1 MLKFIKR
8 ITQELEVTTDVAA
21 SLRFIVEQ
29 VQQSI
34 QSDACS
40 LYLVDE
46 EHLEFLLAAAIGVN
60 DEAIGSFRLKF
71 GQGVL
76 GFVAEREEPINLE
89 DITQH
94 ASYKRIKVLHDD
106 VYRAYI
112 GIPIIHRGNLIA
124 VLTAQER
131 ESRFFTEEEEALLVT
146 LAVQVAE
153 PLATQLVRGALQA
166 VSTKKR
172 RRRKTETIKGVPSV
186 PGVAIGTAIV
196 VYPPADLTVVP
207 DRAAEDVDH
216 EKQLF
221 KSALRRARDEIAN
234 LQARAKTALSVAES
248 ALFDAYVRI
257 MDSHTLIDEVL
268 SEIDQGQW
276 AQGALARVIRRHVA
290 QFEGLEDEYLK
301 ERATDLRDLGRRI
314 LAQLQ
319 TEEHHTVT
327 YPKRTIL
334 VSEELTAT
342 ALMEVPEGR
351 LVGVIS
357 GAGSNNSHVSI
368 LARGLGVPTIMGV
381 SGLPVSVLDGK
392 EVIVDGYNGQAHIS
406 PTPTIKKEY
415 KHLAEEEQQLDAELD
430 DLRELDAQTIDGHS
444 VSLYVNTGLAAES
457 GLSFSVGA
465 EGVGLYRT
473 EMPFMMRERF
483 PSEEE
488 QRIMYRQL
496 LNTFSP
502 RPVVMRTLDIGGDK
516 TLPYFPIE
524 EENPFLGWRG
534 VRITLDQPE
543 IFLQQVRAM
552 IQASAELD
560 NLSIMLPMV
569 ASISDV
575 DISRRLIVQAFEEVK
590 EEGYDVTMPPLG
602 IMVEVPS
609 AVYQAYEL
617 SKRVD
622 FLSVGT
628 NDLIQYLLAVDRNNP
643 RVADRYDGL
652 HPAVLRALKQ
662 IVDAGHKAGIPVG
675 ICGELASDPLVVIL
689 LVAMGFDSFSMN
701 ARGLPRAKAVVRAF
715 EFKAAKKLLG
725 QVLRMD
731 ESREIRNHLEMVL
744 EDAGLGGL
752 IRAGR

>member
-1 MLKFIKR
+1 MLKILKR
-8 ITQELEVTTDVAA
+8 IVQELEVATDVAVA
-21 SLRFIVEQ
+21 FRFAVEQ
-29 VQQSI
+29 IQQNI
-34 QSDACS
+34 QADACC

-46 EHLEFLLAAAIGVN
+46 EHLEFILAAGVGVN
-60 DEAIGSFRLKF
+60 EEAIGSFRLRF
-71 GQGVL
+71 GHSLL
-76 GFVAEREEPINLE
+76 GYIGEREEPINLE
-89 DITQH
+89 DVTQH
-94 ASYKRIKVLHDD
+94 PVYESHKVLHDD
-106 VYRAYI
+106 IYRAYI
-112 GIPIIHRGNLIA
+112 GIPIMHRGDLIA
-124 VLTAQER
+124 ILTAQER

-146 LAVQVAE
+146 LAVQMAQ
-153 PLATQLVRGALQA
+153 PLAALLNKGALQDI
-166 VSTKKR
+166 STKKR
-172 RRRKTETIKGVPSV
+172 RRRKTVTIKGVPTV
-186 PGVAIGTAIV
+186 PGVAIGSALV
-196 VYPPADLTVVP
+196 VYPPADLAAVP
-207 DRAAEDVDH
+207 DRHAGDIEH
-216 EKQLF
+216 EKQAF
-221 KSALRRARDEIAN
+221 KVALDEARTEITELQTRATSTLSA
-234 LQARAKTALSVAES
+234 AES
-248 ALFDAYVRI
+248 SLFDAYLRI
-257 MDSHTLIDEVL
+257 MDSHTLINEVL
-268 SEIDQGQW
+268 SEIDDGQW
-276 AQGALARVIRRHVA
+276 AQGALSRVIRRHVA

-319 TEEHHTVT
+319 SEEHQAPV

-357 GAGSNNSHVSI
+357 GSGSNNSHVSI
-368 LARGLGVPTIMGV
+368 LARALGIPTIMGAGEAQV
-381 SGLPVSVLDGK
+381 SLLDGK
-392 EVIVDGYNGQAHIS
+392 DIIVDGYNGQAHIS
-406 PTPTIKKEY
+406 PTAAIKKEY
-415 KHLAEEEQQLDAELD
+415 RHLAKEEQQLTEELE
-430 DLRELDAQTIDGHS
+430 DLRELLAETKDGHS
-444 VSLYVNTGLAAES
+444 VSMYVNTGLAAEA

-473 EMPFMMRERF
+473 EMPFMTRERF

-496 LNTFSP
+496 LGTFSP

-516 TLPYFPIE
+516 ALPYFPIE
-524 EENPFLGWRG
+524 EDNPFLGWRG

-569 ASISDV
+569 TSISDI
-575 DISRRLIVQAFEEVK
+575 DDSRRLITQAFEEVK

-617 SKRVD
+617 AKRVD

-643 RVADRYDGL
+643 RVADRYEAL

-662 IVDAGHKAGIPVG
+662 VVDAGHKAGKPVG
-675 ICGELASDPLVVIL
+675 ICGEMASDPLVVIL

-701 ARGLPRAKAVVRAF
+701 ARGLPRVKAVVRAF
-715 EFKAAKKLLG
+715 EFKQAKKLLAE
-725 QVLRMD
+725 VLQID
-731 ESREIRNHLEMVL
+731 EAREIRNHLEMVL

>member
-1 MLKFIKR
+1 MLKVLKR
-8 ITQELEVTTDVAA
+8 IVQELEIATDVASA
-21 SLRFIVEQ
+21 LRSAVEQ
-29 VQQSI
+29 IQQHI

-46 EHLEFLLAAAIGVN
+46 EHLEFLLAAGVGVN
-60 DEAIGSFRLKF
+60 EEAVGSFRLRF
-71 GQGVL
+71 GHGLL
-76 GFVAEREEPINLE
+76 GYIGEREEPINLE
-89 DITQH
+89 DVTQH
-94 ASYKRIKVLHDD
+94 PVFEQHKILHDD
-106 VYRAYI
+106 IYRAYI
-112 GIPIIHRGNLIA
+112 GIPIMHRGDLIA
-124 VLTAQER
+124 ILTVQDR
-131 ESRFFTEEEEALLVT
+131 ESRFFSEEEEALLVT
-146 LAVQVAE
+146 LAVQMAQ
-153 PLATQLVRGALQA
+153 PLAALLAKGALQEI
-166 VSTKKR
+166 STKKR
-172 RRRKTETIKGVPSV
+172 RRRKAETVKGVPTV
-186 PGVAIGTAIV
+186 PGVALGTAIV
-196 VYPPADLTVVP
+196 VYPPADLSVVP
-207 DRAAEDVDH
+207 DRKAEDIDH
-216 EKQLF
+216 EKQVF
-221 KSALRRARDEIAN
+221 KVALDEARTEITE
-234 LQARAKTALSVAES
+234 LQARAKSSLSAAES
-248 ALFDAYVRI
+248 SLFDAYLRI
-257 MDSHTLIDEVL
+257 MDSHTLINEVL
-268 SEIDQGQW
+268 SEIDGGQW
-276 AQGALARVIRRHVA
+276 AQGALSRVIRRHVA

-319 TEEHHTVT
+319 SEEHQAPT

-357 GAGSNNSHVSI
+357 GSGSNNSHVSI
-368 LARGLGVPTIMGV
+368 LARALGIPTIMGV
-381 SGLPVSVLDGK
+381 GGAPVSMLDGK
-392 EVIVDGYNGQAHIS
+392 DVIVDGYNGQALVS
-406 PTPTIKKEY
+406 PSAIIKKEY
-415 KHLAEEEQQLDAELD
+415 RHLAQEEQQLDEELEG
-430 DLRELDAQTIDGHS
+430 LRELLAETKDGHS
-444 VSLYVNTGLAAES
+444 VSMYVNTGLAAEA

-496 LNTFSP
+496 LTTFSP

-516 TLPYFPIE
+516 SLPYFPIE
-524 EENPFLGWRG
+524 EDNPFLGWRG

-552 IQASAELD
+552 IQASAALD

-569 ASISDV
+569 SSISDI
-575 DISRRLIVQAFEEVK
+575 DISRRLITQAFNEVK

-617 SKRVD
+617 AKRVD

-643 RVADRYDGL
+643 RVADRYEAL

-662 IVDAGHKAGIPVG
+662 VVDAGHKAGKPVG
-675 ICGELASDPLVVIL
+675 ICGEMASDPLVVIL

-701 ARGLPRAKAVVRAF
+701 ARGLPRVKAVVRAF
-715 EFKAAKKLLG
+715 DMKQAKKLLVE
-725 QVLRMD
+725 VLQID
-731 ESREIRNHLEMVL
+731 EAREIRNHLEMVI
-744 EDAGLGGL
+744 EDVGLGGL